1 MKSKFSTSSL
11 ESEDLASDSK
21 EPDIF
26 GPLLSAN
33 ESRSAKPSSKRTG
46 PTRQSTT
53 MSEPSTQMDLEELT
67 SSAADSHANRG
78 VSPGSSEAQK
88 MTETSG
94 QKWLGLLKSYNLDG
108 SLAKMC
114 VDLLTSQWASSAAF
128 LTWRASGIKPSHLLF
143 QLAPSMPRTDETG
156 SGLWPT
162 PNARE
167 KGGGEYQD
175 PEKIKAR
182 MEKGH
187 QSNLGDMVK
196 LWPTVSASDWEGA
209 RTPEQLKRVG
219 RTASNS
225 LGDAVRAT
233 APSGSLNPQWVE
245 WLMGYEI
252 GHTDLGH
259 WEMPLSRKSSKKS
272 EEQSLQVNNEP
283 NKN

>member
-1 MKSKFSTSSL
+1 
-11 ESEDLASDSK
+11 
-21 EPDIF
+21 
-26 GPLLSAN
+26 
-33 ESRSAKPSSKRTG
+33 
-46 PTRQSTT
+46 
-53 MSEPSTQMDLEELT
+53 
-67 SSAADSHANRG
+67 

-209 RTPEQLKRVG
+209 GTSLKAIQREADKSNLWGTVMKAELPNHVG
-219 RTASNS
+219 GA
-225 LGDAVRAT
+225 
-233 APSGSLNPQWVE
+233 LNPTWVE
-245 WLMGYEI
+245 WLMGYPT
-252 GHTDLGH
+252 GWTDLKPS
-259 WEMPLSRKSSKKS
+259 EMPLSRKSSKKS
-272 EEQSLQVNNEP
+272 EEQSLLVNNEP